1 MENLKESS
9 DFDWVDEQQFFI
21 PIDYLLNR
29 KMYWRNNNLASLQ
42 ERGYTLDE
50 ITRDM
55 MILGT
60 VRYTSPFILTKIDK
74 ESNEGDI
81 TIKSTRGKQKDSIVE
96 YDISDIENYV
106 RIGIWVV
113 EGDDDKFLNL

>member
-9 DFDWVDEQQFFI
+9 DFDWVGEHRFFI

-29 KMYWRNNNLASLQ
+29 KMYFRNNNLPSLLK
-42 ERGYTLDE
+42 RGYTLEE

-81 TIKSTRGKQKDSIVE
+81 TIKSTRGKQKDSIVQ

-106 RIGIWVV
+106 RIGTWVV
-113 EGDDDKFLNL
+113 EGDGGKILNL